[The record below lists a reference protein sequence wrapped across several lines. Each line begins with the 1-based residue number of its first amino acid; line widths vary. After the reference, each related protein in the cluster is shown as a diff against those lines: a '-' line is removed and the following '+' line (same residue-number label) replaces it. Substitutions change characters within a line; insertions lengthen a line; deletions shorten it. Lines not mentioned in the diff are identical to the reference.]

1 MVFGHKTS
9 EVNGIPVF
17 HLMGELIDR
26 SQAKDLIAEV
36 DKCIEGSKCKFVFE
50 LEKLKYVNS
59 SGLGI
64 LIMLL
69 TRARKN
75 GGEIVICCVN
85 QKVKELL
92 VITKLN
98 TVFTVT
104 KSVESAV
111 AKLK

>member
-9 EVNGIPVF
+9 EVKGIPVF

-26 SQAKDLIAEV
+26 DQAKDLIAEV
-36 DKCIEGSKCKFVFE
+36 DKCIEGGNCKFVFE
-50 LEKLKYVNS
+50 LEKLKYINS

-64 LIMLL
+64 MITLL

-75 GGEIVICCVN
+75 GGEVVICCVS

-104 KSVESAV
+104 KNLESAV
-111 AKLK
+111 EKLK

>member
-1 MVFGHKTS
+1 MVFGHKVS
-9 EVNGIPVF
+9 EVSGYPVIS
-17 HLMGELIDR
+17 LMGELIDR
-26 SQAKDLIAEV
+26 GQATDLIAEV
-36 DKCIEGSKCKFVFE
+36 DRQIAAGNTKFVFQF
-50 LEKLKYVNS
+50 EKLKYINS

-64 LIMLL
+64 IITLL

-104 KSVESAV
+104 KTVESAIS
-111 AKLK
+111 KLK